1 MIHLQAIHLENTR
14 IKGAKSMSNSRAP
27 PPVAVDDSML
37 MALGLMSVLPVASLP
52 DSALGHALS
61 H

>member
-1 MIHLQAIHLENTR
+1 
-14 IKGAKSMSNSRAP
+14 MSNSRAP

-52 DSALGHALS
+52 DLALGHALG